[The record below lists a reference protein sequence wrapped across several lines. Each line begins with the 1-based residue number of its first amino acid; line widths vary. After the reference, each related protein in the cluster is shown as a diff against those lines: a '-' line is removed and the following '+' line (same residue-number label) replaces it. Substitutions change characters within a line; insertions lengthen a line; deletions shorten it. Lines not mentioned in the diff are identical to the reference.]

1 MQQHPASTS
10 DIRLHS
16 YWRSSAAYRVRI
28 ALGLLELDYAQTTWK
43 MIDAEHKSEAYQALA
58 SFGLVPM
65 LEIDGLKLQQ
75 SMAIIEYLQER
86 HADRPVLLPAQPA
99 LRAKARALAQ
109 LIACEVHP
117 LNNLRTLDQLRSRF
131 GADDAQ
137 VREWYQHW
145 CHEGLGAVEAVL
157 AEDAAQTFALGA
169 QPGLVE
175 CFLIPQIYNA
185 RRFGVDMQRYPRL
198 HGIDA
203 ACAALPAFA
212 QAQPENQPDA
222 VAVAH

>member
-1 MQQHPASTS
+1 MQQHCTS
-10 DIRLHS
+10 PSGIRLHS

-43 MIDAEHKSEAYQALA
+43 MIEGEHKSQAYQALA

-75 SMAIIEYLQER
+75 SLAIIEYLQER

-99 LRAKARALAQ
+99 QRAKARALAQ

-117 LNNLRTLDQLRSRF
+117 LNNLRTLHQLRSRF
-131 GADDAQ
+131 GAGDAQ

-145 CHEGLGAVEAVL
+145 CHEGLGTVEAML
-157 AEDAAQTFALGA
+157 GKEERTAFALGE

-185 RRFGVDMQRYPRL
+185 RRFGVDMQRYPHL
-198 HGIDA
+198 HAIEQ
-203 ACAALPAFA
+203 ACAALPAFERA
-212 QAQPENQPDA
+212 KPENQPDA
-222 VAVAH
+222 VAAAH